1 MEQTF
6 FIPELPPML
15 NGSGGLQQMHWSKYQ
30 KIKKS
35 WVWLVKAVKPK
46 KHSGQVRVTF
56 VRHSSN
62 VADPDNVAASFK
74 VVGDALVA
82 NGVLTDD
89 NFKVIVEFVVRWQKV
104 ARKDQG
110 ISLKIEDV
118 S

>member
-15 NGSGGLQQMHWSKYQ
+15 NGKGGLQQMHWSKYQ
-30 KIKKS
+30 KIKKA
-35 WVWLVKAVKPK
+35 WVWLIKAQKPK
-46 KHSGQVRVTF
+46 KHSGQVRITF
-56 VRHSSN
+56 TRHSSM

-82 NGVLTDD
+82 NRIIEDD
-89 NFKVIVEFVVRWQKV
+89 SFKFIVEFVVRWQKS

-110 ISLKIEDV
+110 ISVKIEDA